1 MAWGIGVGR
10 QGTCGEIM
18 AGHEV
23 DFSME
28 QICGD
33 LGLTN
38 VPLNYSGEA
47 GAATSSL
54 KMLLRT

>member
-1 MAWGIGVGR
+1 MVWGIGVGR

-23 DFSME
+23 DFSVE

-33 LGLTN
+33 LGLTD

-47 GAATSSL
+47 VAATSSL
-54 KMLLRT
+54 KMFQRT